1 MGKRSTEMKNKIM
14 RGLGILLVGV
24 ILTITVPSIAMAA
37 TTADVTIT
45 ASPTYI
51 AITNTPNNYDFGVVL
66 AGTNKSSLSTQFTA
80 NNTGNVASN
89 VSIAAILTAGNWSGG
104 QGWIHSNT
112 GTPGADQ
119 AGLIAGLSGWVG
131 NVTVSSTA
139 AWFMNGLA
147 AATTQQ
153 WGVEIQSPT
162 SFGDGTQKTMI
173 VRLTIYEQ

>member
-1 MGKRSTEMKNKIM
+1 MNNRIV
-14 RGLGILLVGV
+14 RVICILLVSV
-24 ILTITVPSIAMAA
+24 ILSIVSPVIAMAA

-66 AGTNKSSLSTQFTA
+66 AGTNKSSTSTTFTA
-80 NNTGNVASN
+80 NNTGNIASN

-139 AWFMNGLA
+139 KWFMNGLA
-147 AATTQQ
+147 SATTQQ
-153 WGVEIQSPT
+153 WGVEIQTPT
-162 SFGDGTQKTMI
+162 SFGDGTQKQMI
-173 VRLTIYEQ
+173 VRLTIYQQ